1 MTIVACTVAM
11 ALVALDMATSGDPHA
26 VAWLVLLVP
35 FFLGL
40 GLVVAAPVV
49 LAFRLREDGCWA
61 QGGALAASLAVLVN
75 VVSSTCPTFLYRL
88 GGADVAALAPLVPT
102 ALTPL
107 LAAGAGLLLASRFG
121 YLNRYAWVACIGLGL
136 IAVLAASHVP
146 ALAGPGL
153 LLAIDGPLLAGNLLG
168 QQSVGRTLMRKE
180 ASHGTVRQ

>member
-40 GLVVAAPVV
+40 GLVVAAPVA

-168 QQSVGRTLMRKE
+168 QRSVGRTLMRKE
-180 ASHGTVRQ
+180 ADHGTLRQ